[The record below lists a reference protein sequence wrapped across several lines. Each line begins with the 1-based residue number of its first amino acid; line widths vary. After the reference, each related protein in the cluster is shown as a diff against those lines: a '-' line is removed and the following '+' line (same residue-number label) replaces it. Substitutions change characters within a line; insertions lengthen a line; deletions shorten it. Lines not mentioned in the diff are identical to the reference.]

1 MCQGNGVS
9 SENHLPSTR
18 MNDPDNPLARKVD
31 DVYNTHIKSRV
42 EAAPEV
48 ELFPHILDNTRRCY
62 YFSTTLIKGEPYAE
76 ITLVL
81 QLLNNKNHINTLT
94 A

>member
-48 ELFPHILDNTRRCY
+48 ELFPYILDNTRGC
-62 YFSTTLIKGEPYAE
+62 STTLIKGEPYAE
-76 ITLVL
+76 ISLVL
-81 QLLNNKNHINTLT
+81 QLLNYKNHINTLT